1 MTNQKNTTD
10 NAFTLVST
18 ILGGTFFGGILLSLG
33 IALGN
38 KITGLPLLT
47 SSVNMVTT
55 NQVNLFTAQGEAQL
69 TVVPDQAEINLGVN
83 ITADSVKAAQ
93 DQANAISNN
102 LQAVLAT
109 LGIDAAKIKTQDYS
123 VYPEYDWSGD
133 TRRIVGYN
141 VNTSIR
147 VTVTDFAL
155 LNSIIDAAAN
165 DGINEIGNIRFTL
178 SSDKQNELRQQ
189 ARQEAIKQAENNA
202 AELARL
208 SGLRLGKV
216 VNVTENTDRTTNNL
230 YTTNMKMATF
240 DAAAQEESLG
250 TNIEAGETTY
260 HYYVTLSYQT
270 L

>member
-1 MTNQKNTTD
+1 MTNQKNVTNNTF
-10 NAFTLVST
+10 ALVCT

-33 IALGN
+33 VALGN
-38 KITGLPLLT
+38 KITGLPLIT

-55 NQVNLFTAQGEAQL
+55 NQVNLFTAAGEAQL

-83 ITADSVKAAQ
+83 ITAESVKAAQ
-93 DQANAISNN
+93 DQANAISNK
-102 LQAVLAT
+102 LQADLIT
-109 LGIDAAKIKTQDYS
+109 LGVERGKIKTQDYS
-123 VYPEYDWSGD
+123 VYPDYDWSGD
-133 TRRIVGYN
+133 TRRITGYN

-147 VTVTDFAL
+147 VTVSDFSL
-155 LNSIIDAAAN
+155 LNSIIDTAAN

-189 ARQEAIKQAENNA
+189 ARLEAIKQAENNA

-216 VNVTENTDRTTNNL
+216 VNVTESTDRNNNQL
-230 YTTNMKMATF
+230 YTTNMKMAAF
-240 DAAAQEESLG
+240 EAAQEDFG
-250 TNIEAGETTY
+250 ANIEAGETTY
-260 HYYVTLSYQT
+260 NYYVTLSYQT